1 MVRLGPVAAGLIQAA
16 ISRSREFAADASG
29 AEVTGDPLALPSALY
44 KIGALMIAN
53 PVSGRSM
60 MRVSSTHPDTA
71 ERYCGRGAG
80 RALPESRVAAGWR
93 GAAGS
98 ALAPESRLATNAI
111 SPVQSATMIASPL

>member
-1 MVRLGPVAAGLIQAA
+1 MALLGPVAAGLIQAA

-29 AEVTGDPLALPSALY
+29 GDPLALPSALY